1 MNYST
6 DHLDNDMSE
15 TWDANS
21 VRVKIYGQEYVLRT
35 EGDPKSLLDLCEVL
49 DKQMRNVAEATGSV
63 DTIKIAVLVA
73 LNIADEAR
81 RAKEEVRILDEAISK
96 RSTACVTML
105 DRFIS

>member
-1 MNYST
+1 MN
-6 DHLDNDMSE
+6 E
-15 TWDANS
+15 TWEANS

-35 EGDPKSLLDLCEVL
+35 EGDPKSLMDLCAAL
-49 DKQMRNVAEATGSV
+49 DERMQNVAEATGSV

-96 RSTACVTML
+96 RSAACVTML
-105 DRFIS
+105 DRFLS